1 MSSITTTT
9 TTIAIFHII
18 SIYLF
23 ISSPQL
29 VAGAGRG
36 HGHGHAQVNV
46 NDDVNVASVAIKTM
60 SLEPKDQDFVTQ
72 KRPIFHGKEISG
84 CMPKGRRHSS
94 APSRYVNNQPLFQSL
109 GCSKVAR
116 P

>member
-36 HGHGHAQVNV
+36 HGHGHGQVNV
-46 NDDVNVASVAIKTM
+46 NVNVASVAIKTM

-109 GCSKVAR
+109 GCSTVAR

>member
-29 VAGAGRG
+29 VASAGRG
-36 HGHGHAQVNV
+36 HGHGQVNV
-46 NDDVNVASVAIKTM
+46 NVDVNVASVAIKTM